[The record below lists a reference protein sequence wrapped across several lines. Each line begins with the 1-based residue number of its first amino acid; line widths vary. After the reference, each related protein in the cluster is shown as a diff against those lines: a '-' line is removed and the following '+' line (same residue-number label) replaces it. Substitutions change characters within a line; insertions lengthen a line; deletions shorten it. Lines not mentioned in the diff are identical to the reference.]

1 MNSDE
6 NTKFKKKIKRHP
18 KSGRPKAIIDWEKVS
33 QLIMGGC
40 NATQVAARLG
50 IDRDTLYNRC
60 QTDLFM
66 DFSAYFQEKRESGN
80 VNIHLAQYELAVK
93 NKNATMLI
101 WLGKQRCDQKEDE
114 KKTEFTQ
121 DQLEQFATIMKFLDK
136 NQSPASALNSA
147 ESNKSNEEKS

>member
-1 MNSDE
+1 MSSDLS
-6 NTKFKKKIKRHP
+6 TTHKKKVKRHP

-33 QLIMGGC
+33 LLIMGGC

-80 VNIHLAQYELAVK
+80 VSIHLAQYELAVK

-121 DQLEQFATIMKFLDK
+121 EQLTQFAGIMKFLDQ
-136 NQSPASALNSA
+136 NQSSALNKA
-147 ESNKSNEEKS
+147 ERSSNNEEKS